1 MADADDRPRGNT
13 LTINQAAA
21 LFGRSTQWVHQLV
34 NAGFITKEAKNQYT
48 LVSLVRGALAYYED
62 LQTKS
67 TKTAAASR
75 ATDARTREIELR
87 IKERSRELIP
97 LEDAKAVIGEMAA
110 AVRAEFQGV
119 SARFTRDIQERR
131 RLEQEIDGAFDRLSR
146 RSGEAERALATGQV
160 DLEAEP
166 EA

>member
-1 MADADDRPRGNT
+1 MADEADRPRGNT

-62 LQTKS
+62 LQTKN

-97 LEDAKAVIGEMAA
+97 LEDARAVIGEMAA

-119 SARFTRDIQERR
+119 ATRFTRDIQERR

-160 DLEAEP
+160 DLETEP